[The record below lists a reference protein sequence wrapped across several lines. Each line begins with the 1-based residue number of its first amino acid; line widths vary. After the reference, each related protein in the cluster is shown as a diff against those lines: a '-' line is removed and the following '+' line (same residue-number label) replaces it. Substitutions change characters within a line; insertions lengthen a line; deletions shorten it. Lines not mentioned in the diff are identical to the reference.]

1 MTEELHLEGDSK
13 VPPVESAKKLIG
25 DLRRRKE
32 LPRSE
37 KKPVPLPEEDNAQAE
52 IKDTV
57 ELSDEAKRLAA
68 LSDIKLAPPIDKE
81 ALDDV
86 PGEGPTGDELDTTI

>member
-1 MTEELHLEGDSK
+1 MTEELHLEGDDK
-13 VPPVESAKKLIG
+13 IPPVESAKKLIG

-37 KKPVPLPEEDNAQAE
+37 KKPVPLLEENNSQTE
-52 IKDTV
+52 IKDII

-68 LSDIKLAPPIDKE
+68 LSDIKPAPPIDQE
-81 ALDDV
+81 DLNRL
-86 PGEGPTGDELDTTI
+86 PNDELDETI